1 MSLLDQRLLRAAIL
15 FSRTLGEAGGA
26 SILMGGGASI
36 VLGNEARETRVNRV
50 SLLYI
55 LSDMFI

>member
-26 SILMGGGASI
+26 SILMGGGAAI
-36 VLGNEARETRVNRV
+36 VLGNETRETKVIRV
-50 SLLYI
+50 SLLDI
-55 LSDMFI
+55 FSDMFI